1 MIRTSI
7 ENGVASVILDSPST
21 ANALTPAAFAELLNV
36 LNRWEQPDSGARVLV
51 LRGGP
56 AGAVFSAGA
65 NLDVLGVSD
74 PEQLARQIVDAL
86 APIQRILFEGRL
98 PTIAAVNGPAI
109 GGAAG
114 LALWCDMVVAAH
126 SARFSFSFAK
136 LGLIPD
142 TGLTFTL
149 QRLVGTARA
158 RAWLMSAADISAQ
171 EAESSGMIYRAVA
184 DEQFDQEV
192 QNLSLR
198 LSRMPQESFLLTRQ
212 AMTEAQSR
220 SLTEQIAVEA
230 RLQAGRVMSDEFK
243 AAIAQFSAKRGNHR

>member
-21 ANALTPAAFAELLNV
+21 ANALTPAAFSELLNV
-36 LNRWEQPDSGARVLV
+36 PNRGEQPDSGARVLV

-142 TGLTFTL
+142 TGLTSTL